1 MAELKQIQKKQ
12 VEREPETLVRIM
24 GFDVPGN
31 KNIYVG
37 LTNIKGISWAISN
50 AVCFKLGLKKGMKIG
65 EFSKDEIKKIEEFL
79 RSQDIPVFLRNRRF
93 DFDSGENKH
102 LFGSDLDMRKDFDI
116 KRMMKMK
123 SYKGIRHSF
132 KLPVRGQKTRS
143 HFRSRENK
151 RTVGVRREKKTTP
164 K

>member
-12 VEREPETLVRIM
+12 TEIEPETLVRIM

-37 LTNIKGISWAISN
+37 LTNIKGISWTVSN
-50 AVCFKLGLKKGMKIG
+50 AVCVKLGLDKGKKIG
-65 EFSKDEIKKIEEFL
+65 EFSKDEIRKIEEFL
-79 RSQDIPVFLRNRRF
+79 RSLDVPVFLRNRRF
-93 DFDSGENKH
+93 DLNTGENRH
-102 LFGSDLDMRKDFDI
+102 LFGTDLDMRKDFDI

-123 SYKGIRHSF
+123 SYRGVRHSF

-151 RTVGVRREKKTTP
+151 RTVGVRREKKTAP